1 MTAGRR
7 MPAEWEP
14 QDGVLLCFPHEGRD
28 WPGKF
33 GAVQWAFVEFIRKAA
48 AQQHVH
54 LMVADTAHRSRVEG
68 LLERA
73 HCAMDRVS
81 FIPLRTNRAWMRDAG
96 PIVVEAAD
104 GGREALQF
112 GFNGWAKYPNHRL
125 DRRVPATVA
134 AALGLPLRPVF
145 RNGRPVVLEG
155 GAIDVNG
162 CGTLLTTEECLLDPT
177 VQTRNPGFTRDDY
190 EAVFAEEL
198 GITSTVWLGHG
209 IAGDDTH
216 GHIDDIARFVNPT
229 TVIAAVEPDPR
240 DVNHA
245 PLADNLARLRAAR
258 LADGRP
264 LDIVELP
271 MPRRLDFEG
280 LRLPASYANF
290 LILNGAVLVPTFNDA
305 RDRTALSVLAACFPD
320 REVIGI
326 GATDLI
332 WGFGTLHCLSQQI
345 PAGQKP

>member
-48 AQQHVH
+48 ERQRVY
-54 LMVADTAHRSRVEG
+54 LVVADTAHRSRVEG
-68 LLERA
+68 QLERA
-73 HCAMDRVS
+73 HCAMDRLT

-96 PIVVEAAD
+96 PIVVETAD

-134 AALGLPLRPVF
+134 ATLGLPVRPVMH
-145 RNGRPVVLEG
+145 NGRPVVLEG

-162 CGTLLTTEECLLDPT
+162 CGTLLTTEECLLDPA

-190 EAVFAEEL
+190 ETVFADAL

-229 TVIAAVEPDPR
+229 TVIAAVEPDHR

-245 PLADNLARLRAAR
+245 PLADNLARLRTAR

-290 LILNGAVLVPTFNDA
+290 LILNGAVLVPTFNDV

-326 GATDLI
+326 AATDLI